1 MVSRFKGLG
10 ELSSEETEETLT
22 NKETRIIKQITIN
35 DIKAADKLF
44 EDLMGGGVTAR
55 KEFVKEHSKD
65 AGKYNAE

>member
-1 MVSRFKGLG
+1 M
-10 ELSSEETEETLT
+10 SEAATEETIT
-22 NKETRIIKQITIN
+22 DKENRIIKKITIE

-65 AGKYNAE
+65 AGQYNAE